1 MPDFK
6 YTPSTPSIKRA
17 PAITEDTPTLVCL
30 SCGDTMKPVR
40 TIPKLGV
47 HPEWLV
53 FVCPSCKGLET
64 KKTRTTASP
73 NRVSS
78 ILGPTN
84 ASPSHT

>member
-6 YTPSTPSIKRA
+6 YTPSIPPFKCA

-40 TIPKLGV
+40 TIPKLGA

-53 FVCPSCKGLET
+53 FVCPSCKEHET
-64 KKTRTTASP
+64 KKTSGRRETASVGA
-73 NRVSS
+73 RR
-78 ILGPTN
+78 
-84 ASPSHT
+84 